1 MRGFAIIAH
10 VSAPHI
16 WKLGTGM
23 NIHNTS
29 VILSILVFCVAFPIS
44 FVCLFRGIY
53 YLLVASKNQKDGA
66 SENRFIKFNFLNSLV
81 IQGALTESGNQ
92 HKKKGIKN
100 LSVFI
105 CLSLLVFGMFSL
117 SSSGNVT

>member
-1 MRGFAIIAH
+1 MPH
-10 VSAPHI
+10 MSAPVI
-16 WKLGTGM
+16 GKLGTGM
-23 NIHNTS
+23 NMHNTS
-29 VILSILVFCVAFPIS
+29 VTLSILVFCVAFPIS

-53 YLLVASKNQKDGA
+53 YLLLASKNQKDGA